1 MHGQFFDVREL
12 FFIGGFPPT
21 SRYLFLGDFVDR
33 GYHSVETFFLLLAY
47 KVRYP
52 DQIFLLRG
60 NHECR
65 QVTQVYGFY
74 DECLTK
80 FGSINVWKYSTEL
93 FDYMPLSAIIDNQI
107 FNVHGGLSPELNT
120 IDEVYIALYI
130 FYIYIL

>member
-1 MHGQFFDVREL
+1 M
-12 FFIGGFPPT
+12 
-21 SRYLFLGDFVDR
+21 
-33 GYHSVETFFLLLAY
+33 
-47 KVRYP
+47 
-52 DQIFLLRG
+52 LRG

-120 IDEVYIALYI
+120 IDEVYIYI
-130 FYIYIL
+130 FLFLLLLFNRFEN